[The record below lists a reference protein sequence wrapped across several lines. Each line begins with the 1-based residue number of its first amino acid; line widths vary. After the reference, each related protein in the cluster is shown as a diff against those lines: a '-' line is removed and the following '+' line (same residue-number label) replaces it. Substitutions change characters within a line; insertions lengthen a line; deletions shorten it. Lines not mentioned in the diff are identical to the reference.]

1 MQGGGFAHGE
11 GFSVVDAWSGF
22 ALRRIDGEFA
32 LRRMHGKGLRYGERM
47 VRVCA
52 SAHSW

>member
-22 ALRRIDGEFA
+22 ALRRIDGE
-32 LRRMHGKGLRYGERM
+32 
-47 VRVCA
+47 VCA
-52 SAHSW
+52 EADAW